1 MLLPFILFVTG
12 LFSVVLLLLL
22 PTTLAI
28 TAANCLI
35 RWLNLACGMILA
47 MSRPRRPKIESS
59 KSFSFLP
66 VGQQASRNP
75 VRPAAAVVKNIANDS
90 KSSF

>member
-1 MLLPFILFVTG
+1 MLLPFILIVTG

-28 TAANCLI
+28 TAASCLI

-47 MSRPRRPKIESS
+47 MSPPRRPKIESS
-59 KSFSFLP
+59 KSFLP
-66 VGQQASRNP
+66 VGQQASTKRLKTP
-75 VRPAAAVVKNIANDS
+75 FVPQQL
-90 KSSF
+90 SSET